1 MLFEPPK
8 FRIRASS
15 IGAIMSGGRGKSKAE
30 KIAELETTIK
40 SKEEMQKNATEGKA
54 KDNRQEA
61 IAKLQIELSELV
73 NTKEELPEGVKTYCE
88 NWLKSQVEMY
98 DRRKTFTSKQTDKG
112 NRVEGDSIDYLDF
125 VFKWTES
132 GEYVQKN
139 ELWKQNDFMNG
150 TADLVLPIRR
160 KIIDTKNSTDCF
172 TFPLFET
179 ELPDTDYWW
188 QGQGYMELWNMEEFE
203 VIYVL
208 MDMPEDMIQKEAK
221 FKLPQFYTQADYEEF
236 RKDYIYSNLEDW
248 KRIKS
253 FPFKRDREAIERV
266 KIRVEQCQKYINSLV
281 KNIKIQ

>member
-15 IGAIMSGGRGKSKAE
+15 IGTIMSSGRGKSKAD
-30 KIAELETTIK
+30 KIAELNAAIL
-40 SKEEMQKNATEGKA
+40 SKEAMQLTATEGKA

-61 IAKLQIELSELV
+61 ITKLQIELSELA
-73 NTKEELPEGVKTYCE
+73 NTEKELPEGVKTYCE

-160 KIIDTKNSTDCF
+160 KIVDTKNSTDCF

-188 QGQGYMELWNMEEFE
+188 QGQAYMELWDIEDFE

-208 MDMPEDMIQKEAK
+208 MDMPEDMIVKEAK
-221 FKLPQFYTQADYEEF
+221 FKLPQFYTQSDYEEF

-281 KNIKIQ
+281 KNIKFQ